1 MGGGGQ
7 NQWNFE
13 MDVLAPEKEKERKK
27 TQKTL
32 QYLQ

>member
-7 NQWNFE
+7 NQLNFE
-13 MDVLAPEKEKERKK
+13 MEFLAPGKEKERKK